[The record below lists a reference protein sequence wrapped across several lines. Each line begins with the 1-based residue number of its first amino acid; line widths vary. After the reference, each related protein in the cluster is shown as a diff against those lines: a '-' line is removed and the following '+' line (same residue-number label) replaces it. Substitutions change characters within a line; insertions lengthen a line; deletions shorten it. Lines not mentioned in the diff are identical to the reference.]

1 VASDVDHVG
10 WPAVSSWNF
19 ADVWEV
25 VAETLPGAPAAVHG
39 GDRLTWA
46 ELDRQADAVAGW
58 LLDSGLT
65 PGTTF
70 GQYLYSGPEYLVA
83 MFAAFKVG
91 LPPVNTNYRYGG
103 EELVYLW
110 DNADCAA
117 IIFHGS
123 FADQID
129 AIRSRVPGVGHWLWV
144 DDGTGPCP
152 PWADDLAAVVAGP
165 SAGRVVPPW
174 GRSPDDLLL
183 MYTGGTTGMPKGV
196 MWRQDDLFGSL
207 NTTAPVRYPE
217 EGGLDDVRRMLVKPG
232 PSHVPCAP
240 LMHGTGA
247 FTSMAVLA
255 SGGSIVTLTGRHF
268 DPVELLDTITRVGV
282 RSLAIVGD
290 AFAKPILAALDAE
303 PDRWDISSLRVIIS
317 SGVMWSSA
325 TKDGLLRHNPK
336 LILVDTLGSSEAL
349 SMASSVST
357 ADAPSSS
364 TAAFGLGPST
374 RVITDDGHDVVPG
387 SGQVGMMALRG
398 RMPVGYYKDEEKTA
412 HTFRVLDGARWSI
425 PGDYATVDADG
436 TLRLLGRGSQCINTG
451 GEKVYPEEVEEVIK
465 TFGDTL
471 DAVCVGVP
479 DERFGEAVVALVQLR
494 PGAELDERAIIA
506 HVKASL
512 AGYKAPKRVLAL
524 PTLGRAPNGKVDYR
538 ALRRHA
544 LDGIGT

>member
-1 VASDVDHVG
+1 M
-10 WPAVSSWNF
+10 SSWNF

-25 VAETLPGAPAAVHG
+25 VAETLPSASAALHG
-39 GDRLTWA
+39 TRRLTWA
-46 ELDRQADAVAGW
+46 EFDRHADAVAAW
-58 LLDSGLT
+58 LLDGQLV
-65 PGTTF
+65 PGTTV
-70 GQYLYSGPEYLVA
+70 GLYMYSAPEYLIGL
-83 MFAAFKVG
+83 FAAFKVG

-117 IIFHGS
+117 VMFHGA
-123 FADQID
+123 FARQIE
-129 AIRSRVPGVGHWLWV
+129 AIRARVPGVRRWLWV
-144 DDGTGPCP
+144 DDGSGPCP
-152 PWADDLAAVVAGP
+152 AWADDLAAVMAAHPG
-165 SAGRVVPPW
+165 GRVVPPW
-174 GRSPDDLLL
+174 GRTPDDLLL

-196 MWRQDDLFGSL
+196 MWRQDDLFASL

-217 EGGLDDVRRMLVKPG
+217 DGDIDDVRRMLVKPG
-232 PSHVPCAP
+232 PPHMPCAP

-247 FTSMAVLA
+247 FTSMAVMA
-255 SGGSIVTLTGRHF
+255 CGGSIVTLTGRHF

-303 PDRWDISSLRVIIS
+303 PGRWDISSLRVVLS
-317 SGVMWSSA
+317 SGVMWSAA
-325 TKDGLLRHNPK
+325 TKEGLLRHNPK

-364 TAAFGLGPST
+364 TAAFALGPST
-374 RVITDDGHDVVPG
+374 RVITDDGRDVVPG
-387 SGQVGMMALRG
+387 SGEVGMMALGG
-398 RMPVGYYKDEEKTA
+398 RMPLGYYKDEEKTA
-412 HTFRVLDGARWSI
+412 HTFRMVDGARWSI

-465 TFGDTL
+465 TFGDAL
-471 DAVCVGVP
+471 DAACVGVP
-479 DERFGEAVVALVQLR
+479 DERFGEAVIALVQLR
-494 PGAELDERAIIA
+494 PGADLDERAIIA

-512 AGYKAPKRVLAL
+512 AGYKAPKRVLAV
-524 PTLGRAPNGKVDYR
+524 TSLGRAPNGKVDYK

-544 LDGIGT
+544 LDGIGS